1 MTSRL
6 NDRVAIVTG
15 AADGMGAATTA
26 LFAAEGAHV
35 LAVDVNGGRLTAEHA
50 GRDGVTKLVQDI
62 SAPEAADAI
71 VQAALGLGGIDI
83 LVNNAG
89 IRGERGAIDQTT
101 DENWRRVMDINLDG
115 AFRLSRQAAPS
126 LKASGHGRIINVGSI
141 QGMLAA
147 PTLGAYVTSKH
158 ALNGLT
164 RALALDLGPAG
175 VTVNCIMPGFVIT
188 GLTRNVEQDAPEV
201 WKRMM
206 VKIVVGR
213 AGTAE
218 DIAAMALFL
227 ASDEASFITGA
238 CIPVDGGMSC
248 WS

>member
-1 MTSRL
+1 MNFRL
-6 NDRVAIVTG
+6 DGRVAIVTG
-15 AADGMGAATTA
+15 AADGMGAATA
-26 LFAAEGAHV
+26 AMFAGAGVKV
-35 LAVDVNGGRLTAEHA
+35 LAVDVNGDRLAAEHR
-50 GRDGVTKLVQDI
+50 GRNGITTLVMDI

-71 VQAALGLGGIDI
+71 VEAANDIGRLDI

-89 IRGERGAIDQTT
+89 IRGERSAIDETT

-115 AFRLSRQAAPS
+115 AFRLSRSAAPL

-164 RALALDLGPAG
+164 RALALDLGSFA
-175 VTVNCIMPGFVIT
+175 VTVNCIMPGFVVT
-188 GLTRNVEQDAPEV
+188 GLTRTVEQDAPEI
-201 WKRMM
+201 WQRMM
-206 VKIVVGR
+206 AKIVVGR
-213 AGTAE
+213 PGVAD

-227 ASDEASFITGA
+227 ASDEASFVTGA